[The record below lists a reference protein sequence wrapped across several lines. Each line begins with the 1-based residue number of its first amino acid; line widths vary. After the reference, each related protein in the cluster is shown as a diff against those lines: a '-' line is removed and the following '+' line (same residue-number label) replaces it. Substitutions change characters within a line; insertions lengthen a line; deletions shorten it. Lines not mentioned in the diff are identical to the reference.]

1 MLILTWKLPYTQFM
15 SSLTEIS
22 VTTRKLAIWL
32 GIGLIVYVVFK
43 SLFSLGIS
51 YWKATHKPPPV
62 LPNVLFGKLPAPVFP
77 KGATSSAGFKFI
89 LENIEGQPPET
100 TPSGKVYVMPKKAP
114 TILSSQRAKAFATK
128 LGFVSEPEV
137 LSATYYRFTNALDK
151 LLTLEVD
158 IITMNF
164 KFKYDY
170 TKNPQIFFQGTIK
183 SKEQAIN
190 EVKGYIGNN
199 GLFDSVTATGK
210 VTADILK
217 FDVPT
222 KTFSPA
228 SSLSNTDAVRINFF
242 RNDLDG
248 LKILPP
254 LFDKS
259 YNYVLYTASNSNSWK
274 FPEVLYTYWPIDS
287 TNFAIYPLRSG
298 TAAWQNLIDGQATIV
313 SLGKNSPN
321 VVIIR
326 NIYLAYYDS
335 EDPQIYLQPIFVF
348 EGDNNFVAYLPAVDS
363 QWLE

>member
-15 SSLTEIS
+15 GSLTEIS

-32 GIGLIVYVVFK
+32 GIGLIVYLVIK

-62 LPNVLFGKLPAPVFP
+62 LPNVLFGKLPTPVFP

-100 TPSGKVYVMPKKAP
+100 TPSGKVYVMPKKTP
-114 TILSSQRAKAFATK
+114 TILSSQRAKAFAGK

-137 LSATYYRFTNALDK
+137 LSATYYRFASSQDK

-158 IITMNF
+158 ITTMNF
-164 KFKYDY
+164 KLRYNY

-183 SKEQAIN
+183 SKEQAID
-190 EVKGYIGNN
+190 EVKNYIGNN
-199 GLFDSVTATGK
+199 NLFDSVTATGK
-210 VTADILK
+210 VTTDILK
-217 FDVPT
+217 FDITT
-222 KTFSPA
+222 KAFLPA
-228 SSLSNTDAVRINFF
+228 SSLSNTDAIRVNFF

-254 LFDKS
+254 GFNKS
-259 YNYVLYTASNSNSWK
+259 YNYVLYTASSSNSWR
-274 FPEVLYTYWPIDS
+274 FPEILYTYWPIDS
-287 TNFAIYPLRSG
+287 ANFATYPLRSA
-298 TAAWQNLIDGQATIV
+298 TVAWQNLVDGQATIIN
-313 SLGKNSPN
+313 LGKSSLST
-321 VVIIR
+321 VIIR
-326 NIYLAYYDS
+326 NIYLAYFDS

-348 EGDNNFVAYLPAVDS
+348 EGDNNFVAFLPAVDS